1 VSLFGPSFLP
11 QPDVYFR
18 NQRLLPS
25 LSPTPFPPITYIQAP
40 CFHAI
45 THSFA
50 QRQSATSPA
59 FNSFR
64 TLSVTTGV
72 YANGFPLHAL
82 RTSAPSPAATRSGWQ
97 IPCYQQFA
105 AFLVSL
111 CTLSRTPFLCFQ
123 SFAASFTKTLGG
135 RGAFTAIL
143 ISCLVFPLLLL
154 PARSFAQQRHVPDH
168 VPPKRASQIHDGFG
182 INSDLP
188 RDPYLPWNR
197 WWWTRMFDA
206 GFKWIRI
213 GQYENSSD
221 RTSWDWIEQKRGVY
235 ASSPELED
243 YVDSLVDNGMNI
255 QVQLLYGNVMYTSP
269 SGALPDVG
277 VPEPGSFHNDDRS
290 LYSVFWPPK
299 TPEQI
304 AAFNRYAAWMVNHFR
319 DRIHYW
325 ALWNEQDIGYWNPW
339 GNPQEYG
346 RLLGPF
352 INAVHRTDS
361 QAKVIYGGQA
371 DPTREFTQKA
381 LDACKC
387 APGID
392 VYAYHTYP
400 GYGRNMNPETMD
412 TGAYQNESPRQ
423 LRDLVTHY
431 PGIRPEIPFFDDEF
445 NSIPSWTGSDES
457 VQAKY
462 IPRGFVYNHAAGVK
476 TFVWLLAA
484 GTDGNEYDDF
494 GLIHGLTNHQYDW
507 TPRPV
512 FYALQNT
519 NALFSDTK
527 LDAAIEFST
536 PDAETLVKQSG
547 APLLTYSFRSR
558 TGKAILAYWL
568 AAHSQP
574 RNVFPPLSAVFS
586 LKNADITHP
595 VLVDIVSGEI
605 KPAQWKQGTTDTL
618 ELPVKDSVMAIAD
631 EAYFD
636 WPVLPEAPSSL
647 SVVLAERGATLS
659 WQNHGGDPASVIVER
674 RGNSQSLEA
683 WERIAKLDARI
694 TQYLDAK
701 PKTAQ
706 PFAYRVRAANANGES
721 AYSNIVTAVPAGVR

>member
-1 VSLFGPSFLP
+1 MSPIGPSFSP
-11 QPDVYFR
+11 QPVVYLR
-18 NQRLLPS
+18 HQLLSPS
-25 LSPTPFPPITYIQAP
+25 LSPTPFPPFTYIQIP
-40 CFHAI
+40 RFHAI

-50 QRQSATSPA
+50 QRESAISPA
-59 FNSFR
+59 FNNFR

-72 YANGFPLHAL
+72 YPNGSPLHAL
-82 RTSAPSPAATRSGWQ
+82 VPSPASTRSGWQ
-97 IPCYQQFA
+97 TPCSQQFA
-105 AFLVSL
+105 ASLVSL
-111 CTLSRTPFLCFQ
+111 CTLFRTPFLCFQ
-123 SFAASFTKTLGG
+123 SFVASFAKTPGG
-135 RGAFTAIL
+135 GGHFTAIL
-143 ISCLVFPLLLL
+143 VTCVVLLLLLL
-154 PARSFAQQRHVPDH
+154 PVRSFAQQRHVPNH
-168 VPPKRASQIHDGFG
+168 VPPKRSSQIHDGFG

-221 RTSWDWIEQKRGVY
+221 RTSWDWIEQKRGIC
-235 ASSPELED
+235 ASSPELEN

-255 QVQLLYGNVMYTSP
+255 QVQLIYGNVMYTSP
-269 SGALPDVG
+269 SGSLPDVS

-339 GNPQEYG
+339 GNPEEFG

-352 INAVHRTDS
+352 IDAVHKADP

-371 DPTREFTQKA
+371 DPTHEFTQKA
-381 LDACKC
+381 LDTCKC
-387 APGID
+387 ASGID

-400 GYGRNMNPETMD
+400 GYGRNMHPETMD
-412 TGAYQNESPRQ
+412 SGAYQNESPRQ

-431 PGIRPEIPFFDDEF
+431 PGIKPDIPFFDDEF

-462 IPRGFVYNHAAGVK
+462 IPRGFLYNHAAGVK

-527 LDAAIEFST
+527 LDPAIQFST
-536 PDAETLVKQSG
+536 PDAATLLKQTA
-547 APLLTYSFRSR
+547 APLLTYGFRSQN
-558 TGKAILAYWL
+558 GKAIVAYWL
-568 AAHSQP
+568 AAHSVP
-574 RNVFPPLSAVFS
+574 GNVFSPLHATFS
-586 LKNADITHP
+586 LKNAGIAHP
-595 VLVDIVSGEI
+595 VLVDIVSGEV
-605 KPAQWKQGTTDTL
+605 KPVQWKQGTTDTL

-631 EAYFD
+631 GAYFD

-647 SVVLAERGATLS
+647 SVVFAERGASLT
-659 WQNHGGDPASVIVER
+659 WRNHGGDPTSILVER
-674 RGNSQSLEA
+674 RKDNRSREP
-683 WERIAKLDARI
+683 WERIAKLSA
-694 TQYLDAK
+694 TVTEYLDTK
-701 PKTAQ
+701 PKTGQ
-706 PFAYRVRAANANGES
+706 PFAYRVRAANADGES
-721 AYSNIVTAVPAGVR
+721 AYSNIAILIPAGVR